1 MTLVAHLLGPP
12 MVTRD
17 DVVYAAPRGKKV
29 WSLFAYLAL
38 AERPPT
44 RQQLAEL
51 LFPDAEDPASALR
64 WNLSELRRLL
74 GGPDTVG
81 SGNTVGLRLPTG
93 SVLDVRVLLDGTSA
107 AAIELP
113 GLGRE
118 LLENVEVE
126 ASPGFDAWMLG
137 ERRRLHAVAGAVLR
151 EGALRRLAAGNAR
164 DAVELATRLVS
175 TDPLDEDAHV
185 LLVRAFAA
193 TGDEIAV
200 ERQLEASADL
210 FRRELGSELG
220 PELYEAA
227 RMDPVAASPGRPAG
241 RASTRALVESGNAA
255 VLAGAV
261 DVGLHDLRT
270 AANVARDAGD
280 STQEGEAW
288 FALGSALVH
297 AAKGRDEEGSA
308 ALHRVIAISE
318 ESGDRRLAAA
328 CHRELGYVELL
339 RADYPRAQVWFRTAS
354 ELADDGDA
362 LEISRI
368 RSVIAIALSDV
379 GLHDQAEREFMAAIE
394 LARQVDHGRQTAW
407 SLTCFGRAQVLR
419 DRLPEAEDL
428 LTEAR
433 DLARAERWTAFLSF
447 PEALL
452 AEVWVRQGRADLA
465 TEAFEHAF
473 TLGCSVD
480 DACWEAYSVRGIGL
494 LTAAGGDL
502 VGAIEL
508 MEDALNRCLRQRDTH
523 RWIRAYVM
531 DALCAA
537 AVAAQHP
544 RAGAWVTDLGSLAGR
559 SGMRE
564 FSVHA
569 YRYRWEMGETDA
581 LDAARTLALEVEN
594 DHIHRLLEQERI
606 PALNDLLGKASSA
619 T

>member
-44 RQQLAEL
+44 RQQLAGL
-51 LFPDAEDPASALR
+51 LFPDAEDPGSALR
-64 WNLSELRRLL
+64 WNLSQLRRLL

-118 LLENVEVE
+118 LLENIEVE

-151 EGALRRLAAGNAR
+151 EGALRALAAGNAR
-164 DAVELATRLVS
+164 EAVELATRLVS

-200 ERQLEASADL
+200 ERQLTASADL
-210 FRRELGSELG
+210 FRRELGNDLG

-227 RMDPVAASPGRPAG
+227 RMDTAVPSPSRPIG
-241 RASTRALVESGNAA
+241 RASMRALVESGNAA

-261 DVGLHDLRT
+261 DVGLRDLR
-270 AANVARDAGD
+270 AAADAARVAND
-280 STQEGEAW
+280 TEQEAAAR

-308 ALHRVIAISE
+308 ALHRVIAICE
-318 ESGDRRLAAA
+318 ETGEPQMAAA

-339 RADYPRAQVWFRTAS
+339 RAEYPRAQVWLRAALD
-354 ELADDGDA
+354 LADDADT
-362 LEISRI
+362 LEVSRI
-368 RSVIAIALSDV
+368 RSVIATAHSDV
-379 GLHDQAEREFMAAIE
+379 GLHDHAEREYLAAIE
-394 LARQVDHGRQTAW
+394 LARKAHHGRQTAW
-407 SLTCFGRAQVLR
+407 ALTCLGRSHLLR
-419 DRLPEAEDL
+419 DRLDEAEDT

-433 DLARAERWTAFLSF
+433 DLVRAERWTAFLPY

-452 AEVWVRQGRADLA
+452 AEVWVRRGRVDLA
-465 TEAFEHAF
+465 EEAFEHAF

-480 DACWEAYSVRGIGL
+480 DACWEAYSVRGLGL
-494 LTAAGGDL
+494 LTAASGDL
-502 VGAIEL
+502 ARAMEL
-508 MEDALNRCLRQRDTH
+508 MEDALTRCLRQRDTH

-531 DALCAA
+531 DALCAVATA
-537 AVAAQHP
+537 AHHP
-544 RAGAWVTDLGSLAGR
+544 RAAAWITDLGSLAGR

-564 FSVHA
+564 FSVNA
-569 YRYRWEMGETDA
+569 YRYRWETGETDA
-581 LDAARTLALEVEN
+581 LDAARTLSMAVEN
-594 DHIHRLLEQERI
+594 DHLHRLLDDGRR
-606 PALNDLLGKASSA
+606 PALNDLLGKAASA

>member
-1 MTLVAHLLGPP
+1 MEPVP
-12 MVTRD
+12 
-17 DVVYAAPRGKKV
+17 
-29 WSLFAYLAL
+29 
-38 AERPPT
+38 
-44 RQQLAEL
+44 
-51 LFPDAEDPASALR
+51 
-64 WNLSELRRLL
+64 LRRLL

-81 SGNTVGLRLPTG
+81 SGNTVGLRLPAG

-118 LLENVEVE
+118 LLENVEIE

-200 ERQLEASADL
+200 QRQLEASADL
-210 FRRELGSELG
+210 FRREFGSELG

-227 RMDPVAASPGRPAG
+227 RMDTVAGSPGRLAGPA
-241 RASTRALVESGNAA
+241 SIQALVESGNAA

-261 DVGLHDLRT
+261 DAGLHDLRA
-270 AANVARDAGD
+270 AANEARDVGD
-280 STQEGEAW
+280 ATQEAAAW

-339 RADYPRAQVWFRTAS
+339 RADYPRAQVWLRTAS
-354 ELADDGDA
+354 ELAEGGDA

-368 RSVIAIALSDV
+368 RSVIATALSDV
-379 GLHDQAEREFMAAIE
+379 GLHDQAEREFLAAIE

-407 SLTCFGRAQVLR
+407 ALTGFGRAHLLR
-419 DRLPEAEDL
+419 DRLHEAEDAL
-428 LTEAR
+428 AEAR
-433 DLARAERWTAFLSF
+433 DLARAERWTASCHIQRRSWPRCGFAKAVPTWPRRRSST
-447 PEALL
+447 PSR
-452 AEVWVRQGRADLA
+452 W
-465 TEAFEHAF
+465 
-473 TLGCSVD
+473 
-480 DACWEAYSVRGIGL
+480 DA
-494 LTAAGGDL
+494 
-502 VGAIEL
+502 
-508 MEDALNRCLRQRDTH
+508 
-523 RWIRAYVM
+523 RWM
-531 DALCAA
+531 T
-537 AVAAQHP
+537 
-544 RAGAWVTDLGSLAGR
+544 RAGRPTRSAGSGSSPPPAVTSRAR
-559 SGMRE
+559 S
-564 FSVHA
+564 S
-569 YRYRWEMGETDA
+569 
-581 LDAARTLALEVEN
+581 
-594 DHIHRLLEQERI
+594 
-606 PALNDLLGKASSA
+606 
-619 T
+619 

>member
-17 DVVYAAPRGKKV
+17 GVVYAAPRGKKV

-51 LFPDAEDPASALR
+51 LFPDAEDPGSALR

-81 SGNTVGLRLPTG
+81 SGNTVRLRLPTG
-93 SVLDVRVLLDGTSA
+93 AVLDVRVLLDGTSA

-137 ERRRLHAVAGAVLR
+137 ERRRLHALAGAVLR
-151 EGALRRLAAGNAR
+151 EGALRTLAAGNAR
-164 DAVELATRLVS
+164 EAVELATRLVS

-200 ERQLEASADL
+200 ERQLTASADL
-210 FRRELGSELG
+210 FRRELGNDLG

-227 RMDPVAASPGRPAG
+227 RMDAAVPSPSRPIG
-241 RASTRALVESGNAA
+241 RASMRALVESGNAA

-261 DVGLHDLRT
+261 DVGLHDLR
-270 AANVARDAGD
+270 AAADAAREANDTGHEVAAR
-280 STQEGEAW
+280 

-308 ALHRVIAISE
+308 ALHRVIALCE
-318 ESGDRRLAAA
+318 ETDERQLAAA

-339 RADYPRAQVWFRTAS
+339 RAEYPRAQVWLRGAS
-354 ELADDGDA
+354 DLTDDDDA

-368 RSVIAIALSDV
+368 RSVIATAHSDV
-379 GLHDQAEREFMAAIE
+379 GLHDQAAREFLAAIE
-394 LARQVDHGRQTAW
+394 LARQAQHGRQIAW
-407 SLTCFGRAQVLR
+407 ALTSFGRSHLLR
-419 DRLPEAEDL
+419 DRLDEAEDT

-433 DLARAERWTAFLSF
+433 ELARAERWTAFLPY

-465 TEAFEHAF
+465 EEAFEHAF
-473 TLGCSVD
+473 TLGCSID
-480 DACWEAYSVRGIGL
+480 DACWEAYSVRGLGL
-494 LTAAGGDL
+494 LTAAGGDPAR
-502 VGAIEL
+502 AIEL
-508 MEDALNRCLRQRDTH
+508 MEDALTRCLRQRDTH

-531 DALCAA
+531 DALCAVA
-537 AVAAQHP
+537 TAAQHP
-544 RAGAWVTDLGSLAGR
+544 RAAAWITDLGSLAGR

-564 FSVHA
+564 FSVNA
-569 YRYRWEMGETDA
+569 YRYRWEAGETDA
-581 LDAARTLALEVEN
+581 LDAARTMSMEVEN
-594 DHIHRLLEQERI
+594 DHLHHLLDEGRT
-606 PALNDLLGKASSA
+606 PALNDLLGKTASA
-619 T
+619 R